1 MAITAS
7 EARAQLFPL
16 IAQVN
21 ENAKPLHITSKQRN
35 AVLVAESEWEAMLET
50 LYVLG
55 NPVNA
60 KILLD
65 SIDEAKKGKGKVF
78 KFEQLDQLFGKKIER
93 SGAKKKRV
101 APKKKVAAKA
111 RKRKASYQWLKG
123 SNQNPLFF
131 CRKLKKILITGE
143 GVIQKSYRGFA
154 IQLSLR

>member
-21 ENAKPLHITSKQRN
+21 ENAKPLHITSKQGN

-65 SIDEAKKGKGKVF
+65 SIDEARKGKGKVF
-78 KFEQLDQLFGKKIER
+78 KFEQLDDLFGKKTER
-93 SGAKKKRV
+93 SGAKKKRI

-111 RKRKASYQWLKG
+111 RKRKASY
-123 SNQNPLFF
+123 
-131 CRKLKKILITGE
+131 
-143 GVIQKSYRGFA
+143 
-154 IQLSLR
+154 

>member
-21 ENAKPLHITSKQRN
+21 ENAKALHITSKQGN

-60 KILLD
+60 KVLLD
-65 SIDEAKKGKGKVF
+65 SIDDGKKGKGKVF
-78 KFEQLDQLFGKKIER
+78 KFEQLDELFGKKVEKKVV
-93 SGAKKKRV
+93 KKKQV

-111 RKRKASYQWLKG
+111 RKRKVSY
-123 SNQNPLFF
+123 
-131 CRKLKKILITGE
+131 
-143 GVIQKSYRGFA
+143 
-154 IQLSLR
+154 